1 MFVLDFCLFIF
12 LQLVFE
18 FVNINYFGFWPYIF
32 VLSAYLESNS
42 AFSFAINQF
51 GLNFPFG

>member
-18 FVNINYFGFWPYIF
+18 FVNINYFGFWPNIF
-32 VLSAYLESNS
+32 VLSAYLASNS